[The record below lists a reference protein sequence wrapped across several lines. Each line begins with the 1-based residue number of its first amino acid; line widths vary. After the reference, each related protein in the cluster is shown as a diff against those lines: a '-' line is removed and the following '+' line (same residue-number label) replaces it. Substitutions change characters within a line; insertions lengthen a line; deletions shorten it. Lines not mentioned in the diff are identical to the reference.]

1 MVQYM
6 VYKNKNVQYN
16 SIWSY
21 LPPPPL
27 MGNEFDNLRKNI
39 LNIKI
44 CIWLLSVI
52 TISFQ
57 FNTFYIEHFMKFTL
71 IYMVLGTYILVLF
84 M

>member
-1 MVQYM
+1 M

-21 LPPPPL
+21 LPPPPPL

>member
-1 MVQYM
+1 M

-21 LPPPPL
+21 LPPPP

>member
-1 MVQYM
+1 M

-21 LPPPPL
+21 LPPP

>member
-1 MVQYM
+1 MFNTI
-6 VYKNKNVQYN
+6 VYGH
-16 SIWSY
+16 IC
-21 LPPPPL
+21 PPPPL

>member
-1 MVQYM
+1 MFNTI
-6 VYKNKNVQYN
+6 VYGH
-16 SIWSY
+16 IC
-21 LPPPPL
+21 PPPL

>member
-1 MVQYM
+1 MFNTI
-6 VYKNKNVQYN
+6 VYGH
-16 SIWSY
+16 IC
-21 LPPPPL
+21 PPPPSP

-57 FNTFYIEHFMKFTL
+57 FNTFHIEHFMKFTRI
-71 IYMVLGTYILVLF
+71 IYMVLGTYILLLF
-84 M
+84 I

>member
-1 MVQYM
+1 MV
-6 VYKNKNVQYN
+6 
-16 SIWSY
+16 IFA
-21 LPPPPL
+21 PPPL

>member
-1 MVQYM
+1 MV
-6 VYKNKNVQYN
+6 
-16 SIWSY
+16 IFA
-21 LPPPPL
+21 PP

>member
-1 MVQYM
+1 M

-21 LPPPPL
+21 LPPPL

-57 FNTFYIEHFMKFTL
+57 FNTFYIEHFMKFT
-71 IYMVLGTYILVLF
+71 III
-84 M
+84 